1 MFGKPTEKQIDL
13 GLLIMRLVL
22 GTIFIAHGGQKLFT
36 MGLDGVAGGFG
47 QMGVPMASVMG
58 PLVAFLE
65 FFGGFAIIG
74 GFLTRLV
81 SLGLAS
87 TMIGAITLVHAKNGF
102 FNPGGIEFPLSLL
115 GTAIVLAIT
124 GAGSYSLDRVVG
136 RKKAVEATASDSRLR
151 RAA

>member
-13 GLLIMRLVL
+13 GLLVMRLVL

-124 GAGSYSLDRVVG
+124 GAGSYSLDRVIG

>member
-13 GLLIMRLVL
+13 GLLVMRLVL

>member
-1 MFGKPTEKQIDL
+1 MFGKPTDKQIDL
-13 GLLIMRLVL
+13 GLLVMRLVL
-22 GTIFIAHGGQKLFT
+22 GTIFIAHGGQKIFT
-36 MGLDGVAGGFG
+36 MGFDGVAGGFG

-58 PLVAFLE
+58 PFIALLE

-102 FNPGGIEFPLSLL
+102 FNPGGVEFPLSLL
-115 GTAIVLAIT
+115 GTAMLLVIT
-124 GAGSYSLDRVVG
+124 GAGSYSIDRVIG
-136 RKKAVEATASDSRLR
+136 RKKGIATQASDSRLR

>member
-1 MFGKPTEKQIDL
+1 MFGRPTDKQIDL
-13 GLLIMRLVL
+13 GLLVMRLVL
-22 GTIFIAHGGQKLFT
+22 GTIFIAHGGQKIFT
-36 MGLDGVAGGFG
+36 MGFDGVAGGFG
-47 QMGVPMASVMG
+47 QMGVPMAPVMG
-58 PLVAFLE
+58 PLVALLE

-87 TMIGAITLVHAKNGF
+87 TMIGAMTLVHAKNGF

-115 GTAIVLAIT
+115 GAAILLVIT
-124 GAGSYSLDRVVG
+124 GAGSYSIDAVIG
-136 RKKAVEATASDSRLR
+136 RKKGVATHASDSRLR

>member
-124 GAGSYSLDRVVG
+124 GAGSYSLDRVIG